1 MTTTTSADPNINSQA
16 GPSTQPQPYLNQQQ
30 HPHPN
35 HTNIDPNLDPS
46 LHPHPHPHPP
56 HSHPHSMGAGS
67 NIDPALAST
76 STEFGPH
83 DSHVGAS
90 DDGQGLTFSSAT
102 GPNTN
107 GTTVTGN
114 NNNNGGGGTVITVS
128 GVGNVVSVSGTSL
141 AGPSGTPL
149 IPGLGLTNAGNNSG
163 PGPNAISAAK
173 AKVRAEEAAGLGMS
187 QRTRS
192 PTPPRALFRS
202 TTGKG
207 VAFTD
212 EDVVFLIKL
221 LEWRRVQGKSDM
233 VTFWKEIAQ
242 KVCCGVFFLP
252 LLFSTPSSSS
262 SFSCFLFF
270 SFLSSPSCIQR
281 RIHSGCTVV
290 LTVTHLNCFWHRI
303 AGATSFESFVDEV
316 L

>member
-1 MTTTTSADPNINSQA
+1 MAT
-16 GPSTQPQPYLNQQQ
+16 
-30 HPHPN
+30 
-35 HTNIDPNLDPS
+35 
-46 LHPHPHPHPP
+46 
-56 HSHPHSMGAGS
+56 GS

-76 STEFGPH
+76 TAEFGPH
-83 DSHVGAS
+83 DSHVGPS
-90 DDGQGLTFSSAT
+90 DDGQGLTLSSTT
-102 GPNTN
+102 GPNSN
-107 GTTVTGN
+107 GTAGNGN
-114 NNNNGGGGTVITVS
+114 NNNNGGGGTVMTVS
-128 GVGNVVSVSGTSL
+128 GVGNVVSVGGTSV

-149 IPGLGLTNAGNNSG
+149 IPGLGLNNAGSNSG

-173 AKVRAEEAAGLGMS
+173 AKVRAEEAAGMLIS

-221 LEWRRVQGKSDM
+221 LEWRKVQGKSDM

-242 KVCCGVFFLP
+242 KVCVFLP
-252 LLFSTPSSSS
+252 LPHFPSSFYS
-262 SFSCFLFF
+262 L
-270 SFLSSPSCIQR
+270 PSCIQR
-281 RIHSGCTVV
+281 RIHFGSAFM
-290 LTVTHLNCFWHRI
+290 LTMHFCI
-303 AGATSFESFVDEV
+303 AGATPFESFVDEV

>member
-1 MTTTTSADPNINSQA
+1 
-16 GPSTQPQPYLNQQQ
+16 
-30 HPHPN
+30 
-35 HTNIDPNLDPS
+35 
-46 LHPHPHPHPP
+46 
-56 HSHPHSMGAGS
+56 MGAGS
-67 NIDPALAST
+67 NIGPALAST
-76 STEFGPH
+76 SAEFGPH

-90 DDGQGLTFSSAT
+90 DDGQALTLSSAP

-107 GTTVTGN
+107 GTTANG

-128 GVGNVVSVSGTSL
+128 GVGNVVSVGGTSL
-141 AGPSGTPL
+141 AGPSGMPL
-149 IPGLGLTNAGNNSG
+149 ISGLGLTNAGNNNNSG

-173 AKVRAEEAAGLGMS
+173 AKVRAEEAAGLGIS

-242 KVCCGVFFLP
+242 KVCLCCFLP
-252 LLFSTPSSSS
+252 LL
-262 SFSCFLFF
+262 
-270 SFLSSPSCIQR
+270 LSPYSIVSGLPSCIQR
-281 RIHSGCTVV
+281 RIHFGSAFM
-290 LTVTHLNCFWHRI
+290 LTVHFCI
-303 AGATSFESFVDEV
+303 VGATPFESFVDEV

>member
-1 MTTTTSADPNINSQA
+1 MTTTTSVDPHPESLAMDVQNQA
-16 GPSTQPQPYLNQQQ
+16 GPSTQPHSHPNPQQR
-30 HPHPN
+30 HSN

-46 LHPHPHPHPP
+46 LH
-56 HSHPHSMGAGS
+56 SHPHSMGGGS
-67 NIDPALAST
+67 HANANIDPALTST
-76 STEFGPH
+76 SAEFGPH
-83 DSHVGAS
+83 DSHAGAS
-90 DDGQGLTFSSAT
+90 NDGQGQGLALSSTA
-102 GPNTN
+102 GPSSN
-107 GTTVTGN
+107 GSTGN
-114 NNNNGGGGTVITVS
+114 SNNDAGTVIAVS
-128 GVGNVVSVSGTSL
+128 GVGNVVSVGGTSV

-149 IPGLGLTNAGNNSG
+149 LPGLGLNSGGSSTNNGG

-173 AKVRAEEAAGLGMS
+173 AKVRAEEAAGILIS

-242 KVCCGVFFLP
+242 KVRSLFLHLSFCLFLP
-252 LLFSTPSSSS
+252 F
-262 SFSCFLFF
+262 FRWFLWAHDNVIGLTFR
-270 SFLSSPSCIQR
+270 CR
-281 RIHSGCTVV
+281 RHIIRELRG
-290 LTVTHLNCFWHRI
+290 
-303 AGATSFESFVDEV
+303 
-316 L
+316 